1 MLLLVRFQLINGSR
15 FLHWNQQRM
24 RKIVKNNDKWIDW
37 IAIERLIMTHEKWRK
52 KRKIVNESGESMI
65 CESKSSLAI
74 YDSSLDNDNDVL
86 YNEIMIRK

>member
-1 MLLLVRFQLINGSR
+1 
-15 FLHWNQQRM
+15 
-24 RKIVKNNDKWIDW
+24 
-37 IAIERLIMTHEKWRK
+37 MTHEKWRK

-86 YNEIMIRK
+86 YIEIMIRKQTSDLVIAKQIDDNLLQIIQQINHPEQMIISVNKRVFF

>member
-1 MLLLVRFQLINGSR
+1 
-15 FLHWNQQRM
+15 
-24 RKIVKNNDKWIDW
+24 
-37 IAIERLIMTHEKWRK
+37 MTHEKWRK

-86 YNEIMIRK
+86 YNEIMIRKQTSDLVIAEQIDDNLLQIIQQINHPEQMITSVNKRVFF

>member
-1 MLLLVRFQLINGSR
+1 
-15 FLHWNQQRM
+15 
-24 RKIVKNNDKWIDW
+24 
-37 IAIERLIMTHEKWRK
+37 MTHEKWRK

-86 YNEIMIRK
+86 YIEIMIRKQTSDLVIAKQIDDNLLQIIQQINHPEQMIISVNKRVFY

>member
-1 MLLLVRFQLINGSR
+1 
-15 FLHWNQQRM
+15 
-24 RKIVKNNDKWIDW
+24 
-37 IAIERLIMTHEKWRK
+37 MTHEKWRK

-86 YNEIMIRK
+86 YIEIMIRKQTSDLVIAKQIDDYLLLIIQQLNHPEQMIISVNKRVFF

>member
-1 MLLLVRFQLINGSR
+1 
-15 FLHWNQQRM
+15 
-24 RKIVKNNDKWIDW
+24 
-37 IAIERLIMTHEKWRK
+37 MTHEKWRK

-86 YNEIMIRK
+86 YIEIMIRKQTSDLVIAKQIDDYLLQIIQQINHPEQMIISVNKRVFF

>member
-1 MLLLVRFQLINGSR
+1 
-15 FLHWNQQRM
+15 
-24 RKIVKNNDKWIDW
+24 
-37 IAIERLIMTHEKWRK
+37 MTHEKWRK

-86 YNEIMIRK
+86 YNEIDDYLLQIIQQINHPEQMIISVNKRVFF